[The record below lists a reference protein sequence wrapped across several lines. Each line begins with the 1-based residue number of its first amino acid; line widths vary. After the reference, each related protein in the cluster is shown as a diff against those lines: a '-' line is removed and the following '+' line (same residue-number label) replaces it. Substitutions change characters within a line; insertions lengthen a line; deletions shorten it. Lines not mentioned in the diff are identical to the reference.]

1 MVEGMSV
8 LNLLKF
14 IATHPLN
21 KNDKFKTIVRF
32 AKWQIGSRLV
42 PGEIVY
48 DWINGSKFFVQAGE
62 AGLTGNIYTG
72 LHEFPD
78 MGFLL
83 HVLRG
88 NDLFIDVGANV
99 GSYTILAC
107 SVIGASG
114 YAFEPVPGTY
124 RRLLENIR
132 LNRLENSV
140 KCLNI
145 AIGHEQGIIK
155 FTSDMNP
162 ANHVLADGEKHDNV
176 ISVEIT
182 TLDAILKYESPALM
196 KIDVEGYETSV
207 LEGASETLKKQTL
220 HSVIMELNGS
230 GKRYNYDES
239 RILEMMLNYGF
250 KTYSYDPLNRTLIN
264 LNGKNLNS
272 GNTLFIRDET
282 AVLEKLKNAPII
294 TIRGKKF

>member
-1 MVEGMSV
+1 MS
-8 LNLLKF
+8 LLSILKF
-14 IATHPLN
+14 ITTHPLN
-21 KNDKFKTIVRF
+21 KDEKLKTIVRF

-42 PGEIVY
+42 PGEIIC
-48 DWINGSKFFVQAGE
+48 DWINGSKFLVRNGE

-83 HVLRG
+83 HVLRS

-107 SVIGASG
+107 SAIGASG
-114 YAFEPVPGTY
+114 YAFEPVPTTY
-124 RRLLENIR
+124 KRLIENIR
-132 LNRLENSV
+132 LNHLENTV

-145 AIGHEQGIIK
+145 GIGREPGIIE
-155 FTSDMNP
+155 FTSDMDTE
-162 ANHVLADGEKHDNV
+162 NHALADGEKHANA
-176 ISVEIT
+176 IRVEVSS
-182 TLDAILKYESPALM
+182 LDAVLKDESPVLM
-196 KIDVEGYETSV
+196 KIDVEGYETPV

-230 GKRYNYDES
+230 GKRYNFDES
-239 RILEMMLNYGF
+239 RILEMMSDYGF
-250 KTYSYDPLNRTLIN
+250 RTYSYDPLNRNLIN
-264 LNGKNLNS
+264 LHGKNLNS

-282 AVLEKLKNAPII
+282 AVLEKLRNSPMV
-294 TIRGKKF
+294 TIRGKRF